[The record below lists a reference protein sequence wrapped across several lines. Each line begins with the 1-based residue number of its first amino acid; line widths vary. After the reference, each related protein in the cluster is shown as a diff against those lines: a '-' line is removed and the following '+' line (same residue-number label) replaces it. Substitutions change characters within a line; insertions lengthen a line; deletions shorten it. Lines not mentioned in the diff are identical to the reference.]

1 MIPSKGRFSLSNK
14 SWRVGAVNFS
24 RSFETCAYSF
34 YFSRVKT
41 VHKMLEKG
49 GQDRIM
55 RSLGTASPASLQQSH
70 SVSGE
75 IGRLYYGFEEIQRLC
90 CAVSLA
96 TVETLAPTNLKKIG
110 IATARVRPLP
120 MRVRRSC
127 RHTFARILLAIL

>member
-1 MIPSKGRFSLSNK
+1 
-14 SWRVGAVNFS
+14 
-24 RSFETCAYSF
+24 
-34 YFSRVKT
+34 
-41 VHKMLEKG
+41 MLEKG

-75 IGRLYYGFEEIQRLC
+75 IGRLYYGSEEIQRLC

-120 MRVRRSC
+120 MGVRRSC
-127 RHTFARILLAIL
+127 GHTFARILLAIL